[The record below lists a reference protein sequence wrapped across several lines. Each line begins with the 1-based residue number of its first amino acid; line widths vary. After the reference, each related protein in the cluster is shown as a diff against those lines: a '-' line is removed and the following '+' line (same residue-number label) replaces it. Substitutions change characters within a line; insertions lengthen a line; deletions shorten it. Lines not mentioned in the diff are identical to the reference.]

1 MNFGEYMFSLLPG
14 PLKRGK
20 RALNQLCI
28 FFQVLGRS
36 FDQCKQVLLRVR
48 EEASV
53 LTCSDAMLPV
63 HGQDRDMLRL
73 DGATLENY
81 RIRLALK
88 ASIAEKAGTNEGIRY
103 LARAFGYDQVEVIPG
118 AKPDHWAEATVWF
131 IGGDIVLD
139 DRDLLLQELNKR
151 KPARTLL
158 HLSKEQRYQ
167 AALPFAA
174 AKVTGRQMTISQ
186 E

>member
-28 FFQVLGRS
+28 FLQVLGRS

-53 LTCSDAMLPV
+53 LTCSDTMLPV

-73 DGATLENY
+73 DGETLENY

-103 LARAFGYDQVEVIPG
+103 LARAFDTTRWRSSPEQS
-118 AKPDHWAEATVWF
+118 
-131 IGGDIVLD
+131 
-139 DRDLLLQELNKR
+139 
-151 KPARTLL
+151 RTTGPRPPCG
-158 HLSKEQRYQ
+158 SS
-167 AALPFAA
+167 AAISYWM
-174 AKVTGRQMTISQ
+174 TGTCSFRSSTR
-186 E
+186 

>member
-28 FFQVLGRS
+28 FLQVLGRS

-73 DGATLENY
+73 DGETLE
-81 RIRLALK
+81 
-88 ASIAEKAGTNEGIRY
+88 
-103 LARAFGYDQVEVIPG
+103 
-118 AKPDHWAEATVWF
+118 
-131 IGGDIVLD
+131 
-139 DRDLLLQELNKR
+139 
-151 KPARTLL
+151 
-158 HLSKEQRYQ
+158 LS
-167 AALPFAA
+167 L
-174 AKVTGRQMTISQ
+174 IHI
-186 E
+186 